1 MKSVANS
8 SNIKR
13 KLTLIFQEHFQR
25 LKNKDII
32 KILSM
37 KPALYNSKAKQ
48 RHNKENYKPISV
60 INTDDK
66 FSIKY

>member
-8 SNIKR
+8 SNIKK
-13 KLTLIFQEHFQR
+13 KLTLILQEHFPR

-37 KPALYNSKAKQ
+37 KPGLYNSKAKQ

-66 FSIKY
+66 FSIK